1 MHRVRGEAE
10 LVFCGAAPVAS
21 GVVTGIDVISASG
34 RPSATGASSAAWNFA
49 RSGVASVTISG
60 LNFGAADTP
69 SASLAVLDTCLST
82 SWTSATTV
90 GCTPQSQFPGSAM
103 RAIVTVVST
112 VGSGATE
119 FSFDGLIS

>member
-1 MHRVRGEAE
+1 MRGEAE

-21 GVVTGIDVISASG
+21 GVVTGIDVVSSGSAS
-34 RPSATGASSAAWNFA
+34 GASSAAWNFA

>member
-1 MHRVRGEAE
+1 MRGDAE
-10 LVFCGAAPVAS
+10 LVFCGAAPVVS
-21 GVVTGIDVISASG
+21 GIVTGIDVVLSG
-34 RPSATGASSAAWNFA
+34 SATGASSAAWNVA

-82 SWTSATTV
+82 SWTSASTV